1 MESLVDKFLKE
12 CVCAGQCSTGGI
24 SSFAPEH
31 VISLEN
37 KNTEDEGEKLVEA
50 FLETIAYSQRT

>member
-12 CVCAGQCSTGGI
+12 CVCAGQCSAGGI

-31 VISLEN
+31 VISLE
-37 KNTEDEGEKLVEA
+37 KKTEDEGEKLVEA
-50 FLETIAYSQRT
+50 FLEKIAYSQRT